1 MAKRILVLS
10 VVGLALGLMAP
21 KALAC
26 WDNTD
31 EFVIK
36 LKKVKLSTKQLKE
49 IFAIQKQ
56 HKAVVVRAHKEGL
69 GCRYHENHEAVF
81 QKQAVGVLT
90 DAQFKTAVGRKRA
103 RGHLETLLALF
114 EVAAVDRAVLTG
126 ALELAFGDFE
136 DAVLHQAAAH
146 AGATGIVT
154 RDVAGFRTA
163 RLTVYAPDELL
174 TLVEAGP
181 PT

>member
-1 MAKRILVLS
+1 MSKRILVLS
-10 VVGLALGLMAP
+10 LVGLALGVMAP

-36 LKKVKLSTKQLKE
+36 LKKVKLSTQQLKE

-90 DAQFKTAVGRKRA
+90 DAQFKTAVGRKRTKVESLTYENVQLKKRLA
-103 RGHLETLLALF
+103 AMEKRIALLMAALKKQQ
-114 EVAAVDRAVLTG
+114 EAASKKK
-126 ALELAFGDFE
+126 
-136 DAVLHQAAAH
+136 
-146 AGATGIVT
+146 
-154 RDVAGFRTA
+154 
-163 RLTVYAPDELL
+163 
-174 TLVEAGP
+174 
-181 PT
+181 